1 MRFFHQF
8 LEIRAFL
15 IQAALQRPCSTVV
28 RGRRPASRPL
38 AREKFLHNS
47 FDLFRESFLRQL
59 LGQFGLQLRGDHGQE
74 FGVVCE
80 EGLIDVR
87 SIEDEHVVTRRMLRN
102 TENGIRTS
110 SREIPNSCYRITP
123 EWSAIP
129 K

>member
-1 MRFFHQF
+1 MLNR
-8 LEIRAFL
+8 
-15 IQAALQRPCSTVV
+15 S
-28 RGRRPASRPL
+28 SRPTSRKS
-38 AREKFLHNS
+38 AAGPREASSQS
-47 FDLFRESFLRQL
+47 FHLFHESFLRQL
-59 LGQFGLQLRGDHGQE
+59 LGQFGLQLRGDYGQE

-110 SREIPNSCYRITP
+110 SREIPNSCCRITP